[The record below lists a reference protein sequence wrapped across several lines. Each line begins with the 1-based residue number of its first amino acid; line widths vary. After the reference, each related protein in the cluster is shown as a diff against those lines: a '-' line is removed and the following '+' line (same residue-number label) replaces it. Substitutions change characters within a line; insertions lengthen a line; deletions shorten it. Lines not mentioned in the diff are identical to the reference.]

1 MQNFPLADPHK
12 GGAWALTKLKAKI
25 LENIPNLFF
34 EIDKKLSSRLPHTLE
49 NWPTVSTTLQ
59 KLVLCSIFPS
69 YFYRSLLS
77 LVDFVPIQVEVS
89 LSPATDKTELVW
101 NNIGAKCE
109 T

>member
-1 MQNFPLADPHK
+1 MKPFIVLVTYN
-12 GGAWALTKLKAKI
+12 GKLI
-25 LENIPNLFF
+25 N
-34 EIDKKLSSRLPHTLE
+34 SVH
-49 NWPTVSTTLQ
+49 VLQ